1 MSRGKKRNP
10 RKVLPDSKY
19 GSEMITRFIN
29 TVMEDGKKEVAEKI
43 VYSAIEMSKDK
54 IIAKYGDIAKGFEE
68 IVMLIGPTVQTKVRR
83 IGGSNY
89 QVPVELPDYKRIFL
103 GMKLLKKAAYKKSG
117 INMDKALSQEMN
129 DAMEEKGEAY
139 KEKITIQKMAM
150 ANKAYAHLA

>member
-1 MSRGKKRNP
+1 MSRGKKRSP
-10 RKVLPDSKY
+10 RKIIPDAKY